1 MRQGVEN
8 NNERQHN
15 IPTGHQ
21 SRVTPGDIGLTHFSP
36 PLRFRNQLPT
46 FAVRETDV
54 SRHNGGTSAAPLK
67 PLRDDSA
74 LRILSSLRV
83 KKQFFDGNVL
93 FPLQGIDGPGL
104 LGLHSDY
111 SRVVELTNRKVG

>member
-46 FAVRETDV
+46 FAVRETQ
-54 SRHNGGTSAAPLK
+54 
-67 PLRDDSA
+67 
-74 LRILSSLRV
+74 SLG
-83 KKQFFDGNVL
+83 QQMLNA
-93 FPLQGIDGPGL
+93 L
-104 LGLHSDY
+104 LGINGLRCLSI
-111 SRVVELTNRKVG
+111 